1 MTEGGQAPPRS
12 SPPAFAASSGGGYG
26 GQPGG
31 PPAAATATG
40 ESPSPPPGPFAVFA
54 EEETTGSAPAPVHR
68 TSARVLVGGIG
79 LPWLRDLDFGTQF
92 VRRVEGLDWP
102 DDVVVEDLSYAAH
115 RVLHRLKE
123 LKPEKVVL
131 VGAMPRDI
139 DPPGTIRRYVLDLT
153 PPGDKEVA
161 DRLSEAIGGIIDLD
175 HTLAVVR
182 YWKGF
187 PAGTVVIEVEPN
199 DRAFGLGFSSE
210 VEEKVEEVLD
220 MVRAECGIVEE
231 TTQ

>member
-31 PPAAATATG
+31 PPAAVTTAG

-175 HTLAVVR
+175 HTLAIVR

-210 VEEKVEEVLD
+210 VEEKVDEVLD